1 MSEELAQMKTDI
13 ALIKSDVKNI
23 QKFFTKVETSL
34 DMMTDI
40 AQKVAVQDEVL
51 KNQIDRIEDLEVAI
65 KDHRN
70 EDLERSRI
78 MMERL
83 ESYRKAAYDD
93 HQRLAEHTATKR
105 EKHNQL
111 LIDEIRSMRQMMEEK
126 LEEQDEKIQDLQRW
140 KYYAM
145 GAIGIAMFVLA
156 EMNFNIVFG

>member
-1 MSEELAQMKTDI
+1 MSEELVQMKTDI

-23 QKFFTKVETSL
+23 QRFFDKVETSL

-51 KNQIDRIEDLEVAI
+51 KNQIDRVDDIEVSI

-83 ESYRKAAYDD
+83 ETYRSTAYED
-93 HQRLAEHTATKR
+93 HQRLASHTATKR
-105 EKHNQL
+105 EAHNKMI
-111 LIDEIRSMRQMMEEK
+111 IDELRSMREMMEQK
-126 LEEQDEKIQDLQRW
+126 FDEQDEKIQDLQRW

-145 GAIGIAMFVLA
+145 GAIGIAMFVIA
-156 EMNFNIVFG
+156 EMNFNVVFG

>member
-23 QKFFTKVETSL
+23 QKFFNKVETSL
-34 DMMTDI
+34 DMMTELS
-40 AQKVAVQDEVL
+40 QKVAVQDEVL
-51 KNQIDRIEDLEVAI
+51 KNQIERLEDLETSM

-83 ESYRKAAYDD
+83 ESYRSGAYED
-93 HQRLAEHTATKR
+93 HQRLADHTASKR
-105 EKHNQL
+105 EAHNKMI
-111 LIDEIRSMRQMMEEK
+111 IDELRQMREMMEQK
-126 LEEQDEKIQDLQRW
+126 FDEQDEKIEELQRW

-145 GAIGIAMFVLA
+145 GALGIAMFVLA